1 MDELMIF
8 INTLPDTLRVGFIY
22 SIMVM
27 GVYITYKILDFPDM
41 TVEGSFPM
49 GGFIFAA
56 FALSKNGFF
65 GITNPLMGLLLAF
78 IGGMLAGLTTG
89 ILHTKFNIENLLA
102 GILVGTGLYSMNFRI
117 TGKSNVIIP
126 TSKSIYELV
135 SYDNNFTIFTAIF
148 IMLLILKIMYDF
160 KIKENKYV
168 IRTFVMYLLLFII
181 MEIYIYR
188 SKNIKFMLTILIVF
202 ILKMIIDYILTS
214 KFGFVLRAL
223 GNNEQLVIS
232 LGVNEKKLKIY
243 GLMLSNGLVSLAGAM
258 FSQSLK
264 IADLQIGVGVIVIGL
279 AAIILGLG
287 LIKRSKIIN
296 EVSIIIVGTLTYY
309 CIVNFALL
317 SNAWTKNLYK
327 YFNFSDATI
336 KMLEIK
342 PTDIKIITSI
352 VLAVIL
358 CIEFIKKK
366 NKVKRKAKM
375 NEKEEK

>member
-102 GILVGTGLYSMNFRI
+102 GILVGTGLYSINFRI

-135 SYDNNFTIFTAIF
+135 SYNNNFTIFTAIF

>member
-102 GILVGTGLYSMNFRI
+102 GILVGTGLYSINFRI

-232 LGVNEKKLKIY
+232 LGVNEK
-243 GLMLSNGLVSLAGAM
+243 S
-258 FSQSLK
+258 
-264 IADLQIGVGVIVIGL
+264 
-279 AAIILGLG
+279 
-287 LIKRSKIIN
+287 
-296 EVSIIIVGTLTYY
+296 
-309 CIVNFALL
+309 
-317 SNAWTKNLYK
+317 
-327 YFNFSDATI
+327 
-336 KMLEIK
+336 
-342 PTDIKIITSI
+342 
-352 VLAVIL
+352 
-358 CIEFIKKK
+358 
-366 NKVKRKAKM
+366 
-375 NEKEEK
+375 

>member
-78 IGGMLAGLTTG
+78 VGGMLAGLTTG

-102 GILVGTGLYSMNFRI
+102 GILVGTGLYSINFRI

-135 SYDNNFTIFTAIF
+135 TYDNNFIIFTAIF
-148 IMLLILKIMYDF
+148 IVLLILKIMYDF

-168 IRTFVMYLLLFII
+168 IRTFVIYLLLFAI
-181 MEIYIYR
+181 MEMYIYR
-188 SKNIKFMLTILIVF
+188 SKNIKLMLTILIVF

-296 EVSIIIVGTLTYY
+296 EVSIIIVGTLAYY

-327 YFNFSDATI
+327 YFNLSDTTI

>member
-78 IGGMLAGLTTG
+78 VGGMLAGLTTG

-102 GILVGTGLYSMNFRI
+102 GILVGTGLYSINFRI

-135 SYDNNFTIFTAIF
+135 TYDNNFIIFTVIF
-148 IMLLILKIMYDF
+148 IVLLILKIMYDF

-168 IRTFVMYLLLFII
+168 IRTFVIYLLLFAI
-181 MEIYIYR
+181 MEMYIYR
-188 SKNIKFMLTILIVF
+188 SKNIKLMLTILIVF

-296 EVSIIIVGTLTYY
+296 EVSIIIVGTLAYY

-327 YFNFSDATI
+327 YFNLSDTTI